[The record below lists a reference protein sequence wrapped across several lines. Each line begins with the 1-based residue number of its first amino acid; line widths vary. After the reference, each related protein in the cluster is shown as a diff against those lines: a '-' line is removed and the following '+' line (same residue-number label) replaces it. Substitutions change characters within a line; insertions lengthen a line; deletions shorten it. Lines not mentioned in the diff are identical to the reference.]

1 MTMDRRDSMGAL
13 AAMGMGALAGS
24 ALGAQPGASG
34 GGSGS
39 EPGELFVVWTS
50 GDPDVAH
57 RMALMY
63 SHAAKRFGWFET
75 VKLIVWGP
83 SQRLLCA
90 DKDLKEKIAEMQ
102 GDGVIVEAC
111 IACART
117 YGLVEELE
125 ELGLP
130 VYGQG
135 EPLSKALKSPS
146 VSVATF

>member
-1 MTMDRRDSMGAL
+1 MPMNRRDSMGAL
-13 AAMGMGALAGS
+13 AAMGVGAMAASAMGAQQG
-24 ALGAQPGASG
+24 GMGDGEPGA
-34 GGSGS
+34 
-39 EPGELFVVWTS
+39 LFVVWTS

-57 RMALMY
+57 RVALM
-63 SHAAKRFGWFET
+63 STHAAKRFGWFDNVT
-75 VKLIVWGP
+75 LVVWGP

-90 DKDLKEKIAEMQ
+90 DKDLKAKIKEMQ
-102 GDGVIVEAC
+102 DDGVSVEAC

-117 YGLVEELE
+117 YGLVDELK

-135 EPLSKALKSPS
+135 EPLSKALKDPG